1 MAISQTINQSI
12 ARPHNP
18 HSFDVAEAV
27 QRGELLLSLS
37 TMLGC
42 DYIFVTHE
50 GNHPLLENNHLEIT
64 IRELLDIMETTPQQS
79 VVVSVDEAENGDASF
94 TRYDYKWED
103 RQVSNVI
110 ATHITHSDQADFM
123 KMMFDC
129 STTC

>member
-1 MAISQTINQSI
+1 MASSHSPTQSFG
-12 ARPHNP
+12 RP
-18 HSFDVAEAV
+18 SSGSTFDVPEAV
-27 QRGELLLSLS
+27 QRGELALSLS

-50 GNHPLLENNHLEIT
+50 RNHKLLDSKHLEVT

-79 VVVSVDEAENGDASF
+79 IVVSVNELENGDITF

-110 ATHITHSDQADFM
+110 ATQVTNADQADFM
-123 KMMFDC
+123 LMMFDC

>member
-1 MAISQTINQSI
+1 MATSQTLTQSLS
-12 ARPHNP
+12 RPQNSHT
-18 HSFDVAEAV
+18 FDVPEAI

-50 GNHPLLENNHLEIT
+50 GNHALLESKRLEIT

-79 VVVSVDEAENGDASF
+79 VVVSVNEVGNSEISF

-110 ATHITHSDQADFM
+110 ATQITNADQTDFM
-123 KMMFDC
+123 QMMFDC
-129 STTC
+129 STAY